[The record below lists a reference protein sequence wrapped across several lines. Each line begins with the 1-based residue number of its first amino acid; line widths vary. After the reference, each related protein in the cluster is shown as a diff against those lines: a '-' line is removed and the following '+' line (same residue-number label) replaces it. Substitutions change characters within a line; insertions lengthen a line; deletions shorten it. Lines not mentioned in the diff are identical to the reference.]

1 MGSFPLPHNNLEEKD
16 ITVKKLTVCAATL
29 VKETL
34 ITTCGTSI
42 YELLPSLRPSVKR
55 QFGTQPSMVA
65 LNKVFFVV
73 LKFTSAPSGK
83 PVAAIGGGISIVDPS
98 SLRIFPNVSAEME
111 A

>member
-1 MGSFPLPHNNLEEKD
+1 M
-16 ITVKKLTVCAATL
+16 A
-29 VKETL
+29 
-34 ITTCGTSI
+34 
-42 YELLPSLRPSVKR
+42 
-55 QFGTQPSMVA
+55 A

-83 PVAAIGGGISIVDPS
+83 PVAAIGGGISIIDPS

>member
-42 YELLPSLRPSVKR
+42 YELLPSLLLNGSL
-55 QFGTQPSMVA
+55 A
-65 LNKVFFVV
+65 LNRVWPRLIKFF
-73 LKFTSAPSGK
+73 L
-83 PVAAIGGGISIVDPS
+83 
-98 SLRIFPNVSAEME
+98 
-111 A
+111 